1 MLIRFSYRIDAP
13 GHILHDEESLVHA
26 TDREVADVVA
36 STREKEMGMK
46 LVFVG
51 RRVNGKLVADVPIET
66 LPKSWRDETERKKP

>member
-1 MLIRFSYRIDAP
+1 VLIRFSYRIEAP

-36 STREKEMGMK
+36 STREKEMNMK

-51 RRVNGKLVADVPIET
+51 RRVNGLLVVEVPIET
-66 LPKSWRDETERKKP
+66 LPKSWQTEARGDG